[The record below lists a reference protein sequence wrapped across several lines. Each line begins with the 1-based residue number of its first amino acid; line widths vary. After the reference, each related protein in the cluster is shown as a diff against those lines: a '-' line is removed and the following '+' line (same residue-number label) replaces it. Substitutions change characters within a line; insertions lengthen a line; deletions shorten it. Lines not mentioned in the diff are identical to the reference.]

1 MIFKPSVCHHR
12 MVYSPFMCCHCRI
25 ICQSLC
31 CHRSNLAMFVP
42 SSFDHHALFVPS
54 LYDHHALF
62 VPSLYD
68 PHAIFMLS
76 LYNHLTIFVLSS
88 FNYRATVSTLCR
100 HCAIFVPST
109 TIFSP
114 SLCCHCMSTDNLCAV
129 ILIVRIVPSLCRH
142 RAFFVP
148 SSYDPCAIFVLS
160 SYDHRAF
167 FVPTLSIHCDLYAS
181 TLENHY
187 CVFFLTMLQ
196 FKSNNTTPSHT
207 LLFYML
213 FILSLNCSLFL
224 SLDLDHM
231 EAQLAD
237 RGLDTE
243 QVQQELDTISFTF
256 KEKIHHLQTQL
267 AGAERQNLDLQES
280 LRYAGT
286 MLETMK
292 EESKMKDGEIVKLRE
307 EFMTELKDER
317 RYLDQFHKAI
327 KFIAR
332 KIVCVAI
339 VILYCKKDKTDD
351 GTLHFFFFALPSNL
365 LSTVTALS
373 LIPSSSLNP
382 TTSTTWPSP

>member
-1 MIFKPSVCHHR
+1 MFVLSYSLFESCHLCA
-12 MVYSPFMCCHCRI
+12 VIVPFLCRHHTI
-25 ICQSLC
+25 HVPSLC
-31 CHRSNLAMFVP
+31 CHR
-42 SSFDHHALFVPS
+42 
-54 LYDHHALF
+54 
-62 VPSLYD
+62 
-68 PHAIFMLS
+68 
-76 LYNHLTIFVLSS
+76 TI
-88 FNYRATVSTLCR
+88 TE
-100 HCAIFVPST
+100 
-109 TIFSP
+109 P
-114 SLCCHCMSTDNLCAV
+114 SLCQHCPF
-129 ILIVRIVPSLCRH
+129 IVTSMPQHWTI
-142 RAFFVP
+142 
-148 SSYDPCAIFVLS
+148 
-160 SYDHRAF
+160 
-167 FVPTLSIHCDLYAS
+167 
-181 TLENHY
+181 
-187 CVFFLTMLQ
+187 
-196 FKSNNTTPSHT
+196 
-207 LLFYML
+207 ML

-224 SLDLDHM
+224 SLDLDHI

-256 KEKIHHLQTQL
+256 KEKIHQLQTQL

-339 VILYCKKDKTDD
+339 VILYCKKDKTDKRNND